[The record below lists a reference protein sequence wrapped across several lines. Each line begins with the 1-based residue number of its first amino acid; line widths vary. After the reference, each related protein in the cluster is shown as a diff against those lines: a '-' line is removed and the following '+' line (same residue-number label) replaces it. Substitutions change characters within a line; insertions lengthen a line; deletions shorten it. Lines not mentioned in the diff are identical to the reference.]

1 MTSFIS
7 SLEIID
13 IVIPDPN
20 IFLWIAVSV
29 ADAAAVNSNGIKTLL
44 ASGLRIFI
52 IKGDRVFSSGPKI
65 LIKNSSDC
73 HILSNWVFYNFILA
87 EELSGKVL
95 RSF

>member
-20 IFLWIAVSV
+20 IFLWYFFY
-29 ADAAAVNSNGIKTLL
+29 AAAVNSNGIKTLL

-52 IKGDRVFSSGPKI
+52 IKGDQVFSNGPKI
-65 LIKNSSDC
+65 LTKNSSDC